1 MSKERIITPV
11 EAFLSRAD
19 GGSKVEFAALVES
32 HGLTADQLVANNQ
45 MLPGAAEAIAA
56 ARLRRQIADQFA
68 AIRRAKDAG
77 LMSKETAELAI
88 GELNKQASLVGV
100 VVGPPMA
107 GAPRLAGEGPA
118 GPPQSQ

>member
-32 HGLTADQLVANNQ
+32 HGLDVNELVVANQ
-45 MLPGAAEAIAA
+45 IKPGAAEAIAA
-56 ARLRRQIADQFA
+56 ARLRRQIADQLA
-68 AIRRAKDAG
+68 AIRRGKDAG
-77 LMSKETAELAI
+77 LIAKETAELAI
-88 GELNKQASLVGV
+88 GELNKQASLAGM

-118 GPPQSQ
+118 GPSQ